1 MAIPIVPT
9 IRVVITF
16 TKFEELSPP
25 SDEFATPLSSPTHFQ
40 EYKAK
45 GTETSG
51 SWYSWVRSG
60 RSGQSSDESE
70 TKNWK
75 DEIDPFSIPSDYTW
89 VDTNEKKRRMKAKKA
104 KSKRV
109 VSSKKQGSR
118 SSDGQQLDVV
128 DE

>member
-40 EYKAK
+40 DYKAK
-45 GTETSG
+45 ASETSG
-51 SWYSWVRSG
+51 SWYSWVRNG
-60 RSGQSSDESE
+60 RSGPSSDESE

-109 VSSKKQGSR
+109 VSSKKQASR
-118 SSDGQQLDVV
+118 SLDGQQLDGV